1 MHRSFFSVITLCV
14 VLSACD
20 AFEDNLSYVCEG
32 STETRVLA
40 NQEVVSSETSRTR
53 KFIVI
58 RDRKIGKSECPTWS
72 QSTIQCQSVDQ
83 SQSLSETARAY
94 MLTLDRATG
103 EVTETSDTADGYAI
117 FTGKCMT
124 YKGPNL

>member
-1 MHRSFFSVITLCV
+1 MRRAYFSVVALCF

-20 AFEDNLSYVCEG
+20 AFEGDLSYVCEG
-32 STETRVLA
+32 TTETRVLA
-40 NQEVVSSETSRTR
+40 NQEIVSSDSSRTR

-58 RDRKIGKSECPTWS
+58 RDRKIGKNECPTWS
-72 QSTIQCQSVDQ
+72 QSSIQCQSVDQ
-83 SQSLSETARAY
+83 SHSLSESARAY

-103 EVTETSDTADGYAI
+103 EVTETSDTADGYTI

-124 YKGPNL
+124 YKGPKL